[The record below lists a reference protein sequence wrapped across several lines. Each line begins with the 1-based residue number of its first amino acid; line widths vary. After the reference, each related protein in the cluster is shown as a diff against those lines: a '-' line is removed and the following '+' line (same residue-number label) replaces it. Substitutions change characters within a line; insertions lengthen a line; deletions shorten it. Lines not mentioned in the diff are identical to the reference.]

1 MKGSKGPENCTN
13 EREAQALSTFTTQIC
28 PVTVKSSDSQRSR
41 ASASLGLLERTVWG
55 AAPPRSAGLQ
65 SRAVTLRGRGEPH
78 RGACWNAQCA
88 VRPHP
93 DLPGYSQEQW
103 LSEVAGSSIAGPAG
117 THSAG
122 CGPDCGSL
130 RLHVALTLLAPN
142 PALRPT
148 GQEEGRLTVLLEH
161 LLFFFQKKPKI
172 WSYMWNL
179 NDF

>member
-1 MKGSKGPENCTN
+1 MRGKPKRWAHS
-13 EREAQALSTFTTQIC
+13 
-28 PVTVKSSDSQRSR
+28 
-41 ASASLGLLERTVWG
+41 
-55 AAPPRSAGLQ
+55 PPRSARLQ
-65 SRAVTLRGRGEPH
+65 SRAVIPKGRGRP
-78 RGACWNAQCA
+78 RRWACWNAQCG
-88 VRPHP
+88 VRPRP

-103 LSEVAGSSIAGPAG
+103 LSEVSGSRIAGPAG

-161 LLFFFQKKPKI
+161 LLFFKRNQKSGVICEILTIFKFLAA
-172 WSYMWNL
+172 NL
-179 NDF
+179 KLFLKHSPSQSLWARFFSL

>member
-78 RGACWNAQCA
+78 RGACWNAQCG
-88 VRPHP
+88 VRPRLWKP
-93 DLPGYSQEQW
+93 PSARGADA
-103 LSEVAGSSIAGPAG
+103 AGSKPGFE
-117 THSAG
+117 THWA
-122 CGPDCGSL
+122 
-130 RLHVALTLLAPN
+130 R
-142 PALRPT
+142 
-148 GQEEGRLTVLLEH
+148 GR
-161 LLFFFQKKPKI
+161 
-172 WSYMWNL
+172 
-179 NDF
+179 